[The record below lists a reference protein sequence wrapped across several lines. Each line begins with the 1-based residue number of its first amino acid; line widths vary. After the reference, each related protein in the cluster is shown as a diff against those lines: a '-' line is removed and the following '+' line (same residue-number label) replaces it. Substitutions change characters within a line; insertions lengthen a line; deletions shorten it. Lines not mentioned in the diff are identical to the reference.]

1 MGATEYVIQYSVNA
15 RKKDLPSIP
24 FPYRETIEKKI
35 KMKLSVDPYRYG
47 EPLSGKLKG
56 QWKMKVGH
64 YRVIYEIHD
73 FKILVL
79 ILTIDVRGNVY
90 GKTN

>member
-1 MGATEYVIQYSVNA
+1 VGSPQYIVEYSINV

-24 FPYRETIEKKI
+24 SPYRETIEKKI
-35 KMKLSVDPYRYG
+35 KMKLSVDPYKYG

-56 QWKMKVGH
+56 QWKLKVGH
-64 YRVIYEIHD
+64 YRVLYEVHD
-73 FKILVL
+73 DKVIVF

-90 GKTN
+90 D